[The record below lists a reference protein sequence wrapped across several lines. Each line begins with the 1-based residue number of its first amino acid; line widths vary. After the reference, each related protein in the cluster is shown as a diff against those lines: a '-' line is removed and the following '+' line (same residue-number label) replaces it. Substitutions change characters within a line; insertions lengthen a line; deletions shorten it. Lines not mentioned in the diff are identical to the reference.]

1 MFSLEKKNKK
11 WPTKK
16 RLIFKLHSQYFFA
29 KISWTGLLVSRIDW
43 CEGYWCGSTYMVV
56 SSKTGKKWF
65 FGVFLGCFWAYLRQP
80 HDHIGWATPMPLA
93 SINSTNQ
100 KDQSMKFLRKNIE
113 NWWRWKTSFFIVSHF
128 EFFFPKKKNCLCF
141 FPMKTTL
148 AFIWGL
154 IFFCT
159 IDGFLRILEKT
170 SSELICTRLYVH

>member
-1 MFSLEKKNKK
+1 MITSFFVLYRCVHISLDEVFSKILKNHPWCRKKMIPHIKAKVVFIRKKNKK

-80 HDHIGWATPMPLA
+80 HDHIGWAVPMPFA
-93 SINSTNQ
+93 SINPIHPRTN
-100 KDQSMKFLRKNIE
+100 LRNFHEKI
-113 NWWRWKTSFFIVSHF
+113 
-128 EFFFPKKKNCLCF
+128 
-141 FPMKTTL
+141 
-148 AFIWGL
+148 
-154 IFFCT
+154 
-159 IDGFLRILEKT
+159 LRIGEALKMT
-170 SSELICTRLYVH
+170 FV